1 MKHLQIVVLV
11 ISSQILKGVRVL
23 QERNDRGGA
32 LLQGLQTSDDLDP
45 PLDHILRDV
54 FGVVEALVDV
64 HRVVDH
70 VRLVQELYLRF
81 QNLLVR
87 VHLPLL
93 KKLQQRKH
101 QMPVQIR
108 SDSLRQI
115 VRRHCRVQI
124 LFVGGS
130 GVCCY
135 CSAVDEEQTEDER
148 WAFRFCF

>member
-32 LLQGLQTSDDLDP
+32 LLQGLQPSDDLDP

-81 QNLLVR
+81 QNLLVG